1 MEIDKHTGHSL
12 GFIAWLVLCCK
23 HMLCTGQALWVGA
36 APLHHA
42 LLQPWS
48 DLCMGACVCMW
59 CLLCKLLVG
68 YAMLL
73 GKHMLAAVVVGHE
86 EVN

>member
-1 MEIDKHTGHSL
+1 MAG
-12 GFIAWLVLCCK
+12 AVL
-23 HMLCTGQALWVGA
+23 QAHAVHRPGTVVGA